1 MVTTKNSGQSEQSDS
16 RQFVLG
22 DVFETIESSGMPEQL
37 KTAVRESLAGESS
50 QESQLS
56 DNARVILEKRYLR
69 KDSEGNV
76 IETAEGLFH
85 RVSGAV
91 AIAEKED
98 VNEF

>member
-22 DVFETIESSGMPEQL
+22 DVFEAIESSGMPEQL
-37 KTAVRESLAGESS
+37 KSAVRESLADESS

-69 KDSEGNV
+69 KDSEGLSL
-76 IETAEGLFH
+76 IH
-85 RVSGAV
+85 
-91 AIAEKED
+91 I
-98 VNEF
+98 